1 MKQADNA
8 IKVLLVEDNAYDAKI
23 VEDLL
28 RGIKNG
34 GFSLRLTDTL
44 KKAEEA
50 DGQERADIA
59 LLDLN
64 LPDSFGPETLH
75 KAQKFMQDRPIIVMT
90 GFYEEKLGVSLIKKG
105 AQDYLVKGKLTG
117 DWLAYAI
124 KYSIERAKIELKMK
138 ERETRLRDLLE
149 KIPEGFLVL
158 HPGGRPVFANR
169 GAEEIFGLAREELMV
184 KPPPLEYGTGAPVE
198 TDLWRKDGRKV
209 PVEVRCVEIQWGT
222 ETSRLVMMRDLT
234 AARQLERARTEF
246 ISMASHELRAP
257 LTIIRESL
265 ELVRD
270 GTLGEV
276 NEKQKEILRI
286 GVDNSGRLNRLIDAM
301 LDITKLETGV
311 MPLYLSEADLGGLIA
326 ETVREHAQL
335 ASERGTGLRAELPP
349 APLCCYCDEEKL
361 REVLVNLVSNA
372 LKFTPRGG
380 QITLSLRPWEGQAL
394 ICVEN
399 TGQGIEPEDLPRL
412 FNKFSKV
419 GKSSEPGVKGTGLG
433 LAISRAITELHNGRI
448 WAESETGRN
457 CRFFILLPLPDYS
470 EAAKKL
476 VCREIE
482 ISGGKR
488 RLCALTLLLPPA
500 EAPRAADFIKSRF
513 RSSNAMIRGK
523 GGDIT
528 VFLPDAGLQEGAKA
542 AAFIQKGLMELD
554 PERSGEPRIIP
565 LLYPEDFRDAEG
577 YLAKMEEARRGQ

>member
-1 MKQADNA
+1 MPEQNKS
-8 IKVLLVEDNAYDAKI
+8 IKILLVEDNAYDAKI

-28 RGIKNG
+28 GGAKNG
-34 GFSLRLTDTL
+34 RFSLRLADTL
-44 KKAEEA
+44 KKAAEA

-90 GFYEEKLGVSLIKKG
+90 GFYEEKLGVNLIKKG

-117 DWLAYAI
+117 DWLVYAI
-124 KYSIERAKIELKMK
+124 KYSVERAKIELKMK

-149 KIPEGFLVL
+149 KITEGFLVL
-158 HPGGRPVFANR
+158 QPGGRPIFANR
-169 GAEEIFGLAREELMV
+169 AAEEIFGLSHEELMG
-184 KPPPLEYGTGAPVE
+184 KPLPLDCEPGAPPE

-209 PVEVRCVEIQWGT
+209 PVEVRCAEIQWGA
-222 ETSRLVMMRDLT
+222 EACRLVMVRDMT
-234 AARQLERARTEF
+234 TARQLERARAEF

-265 ELVRD
+265 ELVCD
-270 GTLGEV
+270 GTMGEV
-276 NEKQKEILRI
+276 SEKQKEILRM
-286 GVDNSGRLNRLIDAM
+286 GVENAGRLNRLIDAL

-311 MPLYLSEADLGGLIA
+311 MSLYLSDSDLGGLIS
-326 ETVREHAQL
+326 ETVREHAKL
-335 ASERGTGLRAELPP
+335 ASERGVDLRAELP
-349 APLCCYCDEEKL
+349 AAHLDCYCDEEKL
-361 REVLVNLVSNA
+361 REVLMNLVSNA

-380 QITLSLRPWEGQAL
+380 KITLSLRPWEGQAL

-399 TGQGIEPEDLPRL
+399 TGQGIEPEDLPKL

-419 GKSSEPGVKGTGLG
+419 GSSSEPGVKGTGLG

-448 WAESETGRN
+448 WAESEPGKN
-457 CRFFILLPLPDYS
+457 CRFFILLPLPGYA

-476 VCREIE
+476 ARREIE
-482 ISGGKR
+482 ASGGKR
-488 RLCALTLLLPPA
+488 RLCALTLLLPPEQSPA
-500 EAPRAADFIKSRF
+500 AADFIKSRF
-513 RSSNAMIRGK
+513 RSSSAMIRGK

-528 VFLPDAGLQEGAKA
+528 VFLPDAGLQEGGKA
-542 AAFIQKGLMELD
+542 AAFIQKGLLELD
-554 PERSGEPRIIP
+554 PDRGGEARIIP
-565 LLYPEDFRDAEG
+565 LLYPEDFRNAEE
-577 YLAKMEEARRGQ
+577 YLAKIDETRRGQ